1 MIEDFFGPDGY
12 FRYDRYNSYIL
23 LILYFEWIRFSEN
36 NSVDHFEYWISRED
50 SFHKLLK
57 GLRGRNEEDT
67 QRNKRDVAKT
77 ANELISGFKV
87 LTIWLRHLHYIF

>member
-1 MIEDFFGPDGY
+1 MVISGKLNTHLTYLFCVLKQVISE
-12 FRYDRYNSYIL
+12 YNSFYH
-23 LILYFEWIRFSEN
+23 F
-36 NSVDHFEYWISRED
+36 DHRISRED

-87 LTIWLRHLHYIF
+87 PKI

>member
-1 MIEDFFGPDGY
+1 MPFSIFGFLLPVKYMIWSFL
-12 FRYDRYNSYIL
+12 NH
-23 LILYFEWIRFSEN
+23 WIF
-36 NSVDHFEYWISRED
+36 RED

-87 LTIWLRHLHYIF
+87 LTI